1 MLLVRH
7 GETEANAGRVYHG
20 RLDSPLTGRGVRQAE
35 AIGRQIAG
43 LAHAGP
49 FRIVASPLPR
59 ARRTA
64 EIIRDCLGDGASALS
79 LDDRLCEVSIGG
91 WEGCSHQEIET
102 LSPGVFHGDGRYE
115 WCFRAPEGE
124 PYESFSARIENWL
137 RESDGDPNL
146 IVVTHGIVARVL
158 RGLYT
163 GLPRLAPACPGLPRC
178 RCRSR
183 RTGSTGFRT
192 APSKRSS
199 SKGAPATIRLAKVT
213 PLPGYRL
220 LVQFEDGVHGT
231 IDVRARLPSS
241 SALQDEKAFQRV
253 TVDDFNTICWPG
265 GPPLSAERAH
275 EWVTAAP
282 DLTESQ

>member
-1 MLLVRH
+1 M
-7 GETEANAGRVYHG
+7 
-20 RLDSPLTGRGVRQAE
+20 
-35 AIGRQIAG
+35 
-43 LAHAGP
+43 
-49 FRIVASPLPR
+49 
-59 ARRTA
+59 
-64 EIIRDCLGDGASALS
+64 
-79 LDDRLCEVSIGG
+79 
-91 WEGCSHQEIET
+91 
-102 LSPGVFHGDGRYE
+102 
-115 WCFRAPEGE
+115 CFRAPEGE

-163 GLPRLAPACPGLPRC
+163 GLPRLAALSLPIPQDRIY
-178 RCRSR
+178 RLSH
-183 RTGSTGFRT
+183 G
-192 APSKRSS
+192 AIEEIVIE
-199 SKGAPATIRLAKVT
+199 GAPTTIRLARVT

-282 DLTESQ
+282 DPTESQ